1 MATSVSKSTD
11 LPYKRPTII
20 TPEYKRIEDEIIRI
34 KGEIEKLTP
43 IVAQEKAVVDEDN
56 RLIEKVY
63 IPELEI
69 LIAQLKKV
77 TDTHQSSYNSIT
89 ARIAEMRANIASC
102 NNPDADISFN
112 PNKQKSLI
120 RLAQIITDVSN
131 IDQIYRDLSTVV
143 DNIDASYEQY
153 DADIITLL
161 PQITGLK
168 LNINKIN
175 GEIDDLEKAK
185 EANEEKIYKINEE
198 INNLNEHINNL
209 FIKDYS
215 NKVYNNENV
224 LKLSETIDTSLNHL
238 VSYLKNQALS
248 SDVIY
253 EKIEYRD
260 SEHEILNTSNKA
272 FDIIF
277 YCFYFSFLLIMICT
291 ENIKREHFLIYL
303 FFGLIPFI
311 YPFIFKFVIY
321 LINYTSTD
329 PHGPKNAFVDV
340 NNTIIAYNE

>member
-1 MATSVSKSTD
+1 MPIT
-11 LPYKRPTII
+11 RPTII
-20 TPEYKRIEDEIIRI
+20 TPEYKRIEDEITRI
-34 KGEIEKLTP
+34 KGEIERLTP

-69 LIAQLKKV
+69 LTAQLKKV

-89 ARIAEMRANIASC
+89 ARIAEMQANIASC
-102 NNPDADISFN
+102 NNPNADKSLN
-112 PNKQKSLI
+112 PNKQNSLI
-120 RLAQIITDVSN
+120 RLAEIITDVSN
-131 IDQIYRDLSTVV
+131 IEQIYLDLGTLV
-143 DNIDASYEQY
+143 NKIDVSFQQYES
-153 DADIITLL
+153 DISMIL
-161 PQITGLK
+161 PQITGLRLK
-168 LNINKIN
+168 KFKIN
-175 GEIDDLEKAK
+175 GEIDDLNKAK
-185 EANEEKIYKINEE
+185 EANQEKINMINEE
-198 INNLNEHINNL
+198 INNLNKQINNL

-224 LKLSETIDTSLNHL
+224 LNLSETIDTSLNHL

-260 SEHEILNTSNKA
+260 SEHEKLNTTNKV

-311 YPFIFKFVIY
+311 YPFIFKLMIY

>member
-1 MATSVSKSTD
+1 MSVTR
-11 LPYKRPTII
+11 PTRPTII
-20 TPEYKRIEDEIIRI
+20 TPEYKRIEDEIKRI
-34 KGEIEKLTP
+34 QGEIDKITP
-43 IVAQEKAVVDEDN
+43 IVEEKKAVVDEDN

-63 IPELEI
+63 KPELLLLE
-69 LIAQLKKV
+69 AQLKKV

-89 ARIAEMRANIASC
+89 ERIAEMQANIASC
-102 NNPDADISFN
+102 NNPNADISFN
-112 PNKQKSLI
+112 PTKQKTLI
-120 RLAQIITDVSN
+120 LLDKIIRDVSDL
-131 IDQIYRDLSTVV
+131 DQIYRDLGTRV
-143 DNIDASYEQY
+143 DDIEGSSKEYHS
-153 DADIITLL
+153 DIIMIR
-161 PQITGLK
+161 PQITGLESK
-168 LNINKIN
+168 INEINKK
-175 GEIDDLEKAK
+175 IDKLEKAK
-185 EANEEKIYKINEE
+185 QANKQNITIINEE
-198 INNLNEHINNL
+198 INNLNKQINKL

-224 LKLSETIDTSLNHL
+224 LNLSETIDTSLNHL

-260 SEHEILNTSNKA
+260 TEHEKLNSTNKV

-311 YPFIFKFVIY
+311 YPFIFKFVLY